1 MRWLHSERAT
11 LAKLALPATL
21 LACTLGT
28 GALAADG
35 QAVYQQV
42 CVACHQAGAVGAPGL
57 APSLVGAVSA
67 RAGQPAMRQY
77 LALVLTHGLQ
87 GRIVSEGQTFNS
99 VMPAQTQLSDEE
111 LAAALSHVVRDLA
124 GQAAVPA
131 FTAADLAQARAST
144 VSPKALRAQRDA
156 ALAP

>member
-1 MRWLHSERAT
+1 MRWSRSKLAT
-11 LAKLALPATL
+11 WAKLSLSLSLPLPLAAAL

-42 CVACHQAGAVGAPGL
+42 CVACHQAGAVA
-57 APSLVGAVSA
+57 A

-87 GRIVSEGQTFNS
+87 GRIVSEGQTYNS

-131 FTAADLAQARAST
+131 FAAADLAQARAST
-144 VSPKALRAQRDA
+144 ISPKALRAQRDA

>member
-1 MRWLHSERAT
+1 MRWHHP
-11 LAKLALPATL
+11 PAL
-21 LACTLGT
+21 LAAAVLGGTLIS
-28 GALAADG
+28 AVQAADG

-57 APSLVGAVSA
+57 APSLVGAVAA
-67 RAGQPAMRQY
+67 RAGQPPMRQY

-87 GRIVSEGQTFNS
+87 GRIVSEGQTYNS
-99 VMPAQTQLSDEE
+99 VMPAQTQLSDED

-124 GQAAVPA
+124 GQASVPA
-131 FTAADLAQARAST
+131 FTASELAQARAST
-144 VSPKALRAQRDA
+144 VSPKTLRAQRDA

>member
-1 MRWLHSERAT
+1 MRCLPLHGLHGS
-11 LAKLALPATL
+11 LAAVL
-21 LACTLGT
+21 LAGTLMT
-28 GALAADG
+28 GAQAADG
-35 QAVYQQV
+35 QAVFQQV

-57 APSLVGAVSA
+57 APSLVGAVAA
-67 RAGQPAMRQY
+67 RAGQPTMRQY

-87 GRIVSEGQTFNS
+87 GRIVSEGQTYNS

-111 LAAALSHVVRDLA
+111 MAAALTHVMRDLA
-124 GQAAVPA
+124 GQASVPA
-131 FTAADLAQARAST
+131 FTAAELAQARAST

>member
-1 MRWLHSERAT
+1 MRHILPKGP
-11 LAKLALPATL
+11 LAAAL
-21 LACTLGT
+21 LACGLGA
-28 GALAADG
+28 GAQAADG
-35 QAVYQQV
+35 QAVFQQV

-57 APSLVGAVSA
+57 APSLVGAVAA

-87 GRIVSEGQTFNS
+87 GRIVSEGQTYNS

-111 LAAALSHVVRDLA
+111 MAAALTHVMRDLA
-124 GQAAVPA
+124 GHPSVPA
-131 FTAADLAQARAST
+131 FTSAELAQARAST
-144 VSPKALRAQRDA
+144 VTPKALRAQRDA